1 MNLSKSTKN
10 DWVRGKSK
18 RPRRGVTASGASFPG
33 GLNLQI
39 EHHLFPGCAHN
50 LYPKMV
56 PIIKDECK
64 KAGLAYTGY
73 GGYFG
78 LLPITRDMFSYLH
91 KMGHQR
97 PKAM

>member
-1 MNLSKSTKN
+1 
-10 DWVRGKSK
+10 
-18 RPRRGVTASGASFPG
+18 
-33 GLNLQI
+33 
-39 EHHLFPGCAHN
+39 
-50 LYPKMV
+50 MV